1 MPVARIDSATAVKE
15 LKCFVVCERYDQ
27 CEPLFVAVEKDSSIA
42 FRRAKAFL
50 LGLNSLRRSS
60 KAVLRRGTAN
70 LQWQT
75 R

>member
-1 MPVARIDSATAVKE
+1 MPVSQLDTATAVKE
-15 LKCFVVCERYDQ
+15 LKCFVVCERYNQ
-27 CEPLFVAVEKDSSIA
+27 YEPLFVAVEKDSSIA

-60 KAVLRRGTAN
+60 KAVLRRGQAS